1 MKQQQLPCHLL
12 SCFADA
18 CLQVQLQVRA
28 MLIALELLGVTTLSN
43 GAGGPADAARMLAC
57 MNSIFDAVRTGATF
71 TLPRDTPD
79 GAGATL
85 GACLEQLVAEWKIL

>member
-28 MLIALELLGVTTLSN
+28 MLIALELLGVTT
-43 GAGGPADAARMLAC
+43 
-57 MNSIFDAVRTGATF
+57 
-71 TLPRDTPD
+71 
-79 GAGATL
+79 
-85 GACLEQLVAEWKIL
+85 